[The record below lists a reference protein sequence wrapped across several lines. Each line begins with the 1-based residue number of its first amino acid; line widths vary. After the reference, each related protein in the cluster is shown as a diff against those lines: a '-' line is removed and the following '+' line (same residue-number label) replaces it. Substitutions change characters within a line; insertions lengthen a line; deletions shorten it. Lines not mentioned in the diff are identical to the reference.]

1 MIDFSLEEDLAPGL
15 KKSLHQSDYYRNL
28 ISVRYPAE
36 QKSETREK
44 ILLAAARS
52 FRERGSDSNG
62 IGKVMKE
69 LGLTKGGFYRHFE
82 SKGDLYAEAVAR
94 AFQQMGDWMVGVA
107 KAAPQGQE
115 LRAMIEAYLS
125 EKHLHRPGTGCVL
138 AALGPEM
145 SRQSLQVRKRL
156 AQTLLAFG
164 DRLSPYLPG
173 RTPDE
178 KRDSFSVLLPGMAGV
193 LLAARAMQDPKL
205 QKGMLD
211 VARSFYTKAFA
222 TETGA

>member
-1 MIDFSLEEDLAPGL
+1 M
-15 KKSLHQSDYYRNL
+15 
-28 ISVRYPAE
+28 SVRYPPE
-36 QKSETREK
+36 QKSETHEK
-44 ILLAAARS
+44 ILIAAARS
-52 FRERGSDSNG
+52 FREHGSDING

-94 AFQQMGDWMVGVA
+94 AFQQMGDWMVAVA
-107 KAAPQGQE
+107 KAAPKGQE

-125 EKHLHRPGTGCVL
+125 EEHLHRPGTGCAL
-138 AALGPEM
+138 AVLGPEM
-145 SRQSLQVRKRL
+145 SRQPLQVRKRL

-178 KRDSFSVLLPGMAGV
+178 KRGCFTVLLPGMAGV
-193 LLAARAMQDPKL
+193 LLTARAIPDPQL

-211 VARSFYTKAFA
+211 VARSFYTKSFA
-222 TETGA
+222 AAAGA

>member
-1 MIDFSLEEDLAPGL
+1 M
-15 KKSLHQSDYYRNL
+15 
-28 ISVRYPAE
+28 SVRYPAE
-36 QKSETREK
+36 QKSETHEK
-44 ILLAAARS
+44 ILAVAARS
-52 FRERGSDSNG
+52 FREHGSEING

-69 LGLTKGGFYRHFE
+69 LGLTKGGFYRHFA

-107 KAAPQGQE
+107 KAAPKGQE

-125 EKHLHRPGTGCVL
+125 EEHLHCSGTGCAL
-138 AALGPEM
+138 AVLGPEM
-145 SRQSLQVRKRL
+145 SRQPLQVRKRL

-178 KRDSFSVLLPGMAGV
+178 KRGCFTVLLPGMAGV
-193 LLAARAMQDPKL
+193 LLTARAIPDAQL
-205 QKGMLD
+205 QKWMLD
-211 VARSFYTKAFA
+211 VARSFYTKSFA
-222 TETGA
+222 ADAGA